1 MANMLP
7 LMLGLRVLLL
17 AGLQFAEGAAVSDGS
32 CTFENST
39 CDYKSAYA
47 FLPWIVNS
55 EGHYISVD
63 TFRGLHGQKAV
74 LVSPDLQFDE
84 WSCLRLVY
92 QMTGLES
99 SPNPSMLSVFVRP
112 DGESFDYLLW
122 STREQSDGW
131 LIASI
136 DLRNSSKKYKIIL
149 EGILG
154 ADENNSIAIY
164 ELKRT
169 SGYCIECDFEENHL
183 CGYMNSW
190 NPNVNWFV
198 GGGNIRNSQAIMPSD
213 HTLQSELGHYMYV
226 DSVYAKQFQEVAQLV
241 SPMIVTPISGCLSFY
256 YRIQRESSNVFMV
269 YTRDLHGSY
278 EEIWKMNNVRQ
289 GEWNLAEV
297 DLNALFPVEVVFEVA
312 FNGIQAGYVAV
323 DDISFSAEYCS
334 GERGEIFSA
343 HEAGC
348 DFENGL
354 CKFHLDDKD
363 ASGWSRVNVK
373 PNIYRTGDHTTGL
386 GYFMLA
392 NTRFTSQSSYFGRLY
407 GPSLPGN
414 MQYCLRFFYALYG
427 FSKVSDA
434 LAVYIF
440 EENHV
445 VKEKAWS
452 VHESPKGVWLQAEI
466 NINKPMPCK
475 VVFVSWCK
483 SFWDCGLAALDDVS
497 VSIGNCHV
505 IDRMPPLPG
514 RCTFEKDV
522 CGFQQE
528 HQRGGIWHRIR
539 GTTSTSYTGPRG
551 DHTSGVGYYMYIEAT
566 NMVYGQKALLISRQL
581 RAIYGKQCLTFFYH
595 MYGAGIGLLNVY
607 LREEGGKRHQT
618 LLWTRRGEQSISWLR
633 AQIEYESD
641 KQHQIVFEAIRGV
654 SIRSDVA
661 IDDITFTNGPCK
673 DLEDYGT
680 LQSSG
685 YSDDFNEVDF

>member
-551 DHTSGVGYYMYIEAT
+551 DHTSGDT
-566 NMVYGQKALLISRQL
+566 TCTLKRQTWSMD
-581 RAIYGKQCLTFFYH
+581 KKH
-595 MYGAGIGLLNVY
+595 Y
-607 LREEGGKRHQT
+607 LSPDNFEPFM
-618 LLWTRRGEQSISWLR
+618 
-633 AQIEYESD
+633 ESS
-641 KQHQIVFEAIRGV
+641 V
-654 SIRSDVA
+654 
-661 IDDITFTNGPCK
+661 
-673 DLEDYGT
+673 
-680 LQSSG
+680 
-685 YSDDFNEVDF
+685 